1 MSKTPKAFLLY
12 LDKREYI
19 NELSNEEAG
28 IFIKNV
34 YNAVGNAIEGT
45 NEEILKE
52 GPATSILVREALKSI
67 RKDLEKYQETS
78 LKRSEAGK
86 KGMQSRYSQKSE
98 KPTKERKSFKPPTK
112 EEVESFCL
120 EQKYNI
126 SADDF
131 INYYAAR
138 GWELSK
144 GRKVKDWKACVR
156 TWVKNDKKWGVSCS
170 TEQKDKKGVLHDKQ
184 TRFYTDDI

>member
-52 GPATSILVREALKSI
+52 EPATSILVREALKSI

-98 KPTKERKSFKPPTK
+98 KPTKERKNFKPPTK

-156 TWVKNDKKWGVSCS
+156 TWVKNSEKWNICDISQKNKKV
-170 TEQKDKKGVLHDKQ
+170 VLHDKQ
-184 TRFYTDDI
+184 TKFYTDDI